1 MFSGCGSIFP
11 GLYVNEGENRAVGI
25 PGWRA
30 RNFVV
35 GGVLQRPLSTAGVD
49 VEGKQCCYA
58 VSL

>member
-1 MFSGCGSIFP
+1 M
-11 GLYVNEGENRAVGI
+11 GI

-35 GGVLQRPLSTAGVD
+35 GGVLRRPLSTVGVD
-49 VEGKQCCYA
+49 AEGKQYCYA